1 MSYALEEYKKNDY
14 RLKRVSLTEPV
25 LMNGAELQNIIE
37 NRTTEL
43 LQELQDSKCIPTKLR
58 KKELKAWLKKLGYLE
73 QLVST
78 EYEYS
83 ISVDDAVMLGMAR

>member
-25 LMNGAELQNIIE
+25 LMNGAELQNVIE

-43 LQELQDSKCIPTKLR
+43 LQELQDSKCVPAKLR
-58 KKELKAWLKKLGYLE
+58 EKELKTWLKKLGYLE

-83 ISVDDAVMLGMAR
+83 ISVEDAVMLGIAK